1 MQDLSKNK
9 GFTIVELIVSI
20 AIFAVMTAL
29 VVSRYGTFNQNTLL
43 TNVAYDMALTIRTA
57 QSYGLSV
64 KSSDSAANSFGSAYG
79 VHFDMSKPTKFV
91 LFADTNKNGY
101 YEDPANSG
109 VDQNITTYTLTSG
122 VTISKICLAVTQ
134 SSCQSPSSNLLAS
147 SDALD
152 ITFRRPNPDA
162 ILYCV
167 SNTNAGATCSIIAAV
182 SIGNAPPNINPVTQ
196 PIAFITLISSDKSNS
211 QVVIV
216 RRNGQISVNN

>member
-1 MQDLSKNK
+1 MQDLRKSR
-9 GFTIVELIVSI
+9 GFTLIELVVSI

-29 VVSRYGTFNQNTLL
+29 VVARYGTFNQNTLL
-43 TNVAYDMALTIRTA
+43 TNVAYDMALTVRTA

-64 KSSDSAANSFGSAYG
+64 KSSDSASNSFGAAYG
-79 VHFDMSKPTKFV
+79 VHLDMSKPTKFT

-101 YEDPANSG
+101 YDPTSPG
-109 VDQNITTYTLTSG
+109 IDQPITTYTLTSG

-134 SSCQSPSSNLLAS
+134 SSCQSPSPNLLTS

-167 SNTNAGATCSIIAAV
+167 SNANAGATCSIIATV

-196 PIAFITLISSDKSNS
+196 PIAFITLTSSDKSSS